1 MNDLWRLSASD
12 LAERI
17 RTHAVSS
24 AEVVAACMAR
34 IDAVNPK
41 INALVQ
47 RSTTAAAEAD
57 RADAHLARGLE
68 PGRLHGMPIGVNDLF
83 DVAGL
88 VGAVGLEHR
97 RRHVPGEDAPAVARL
112 KLAGAIILG
121 KTNCPPGG
129 SGSDTENVVYGRTLN
144 PYHLACTPGGGSGAD
159 AALVAAGGAPLVL
172 SSDANGTLRLS
183 AHYCGVAG
191 LKPTNGRVPNTGAY
205 NQPGGLSD
213 PFTQVGLI
221 ARRVADLALAL
232 PLICGPD
239 HVDAGVTPMPL
250 ADPGAVCL
258 GELAVAYFL
267 EDRHAPVTDATAH
280 AVGATAQALARAGV
294 LMEEI
299 APRDFAGDSRGI
311 SANWGNLAS
320 LRGQDVV
327 EVLGE
332 IDHYRSRLLQFMQR
346 YDAILCPVDSH
357 PALPHRSRDAHR
369 FDYTQPFN
377 LTGWPVVTVRAGLA
391 PEGMPIGIQIAARPW
406 REDVALA
413 LAAAVERELG
423 GWKAPDIPA

>member
-1 MNDLWRLSASD
+1 MIFKTN
-12 LAERI
+12 I
-17 RTHAVSS
+17 VS
-24 AEVVAACMAR
+24 M
-34 IDAVNPK
+34 
-41 INALVQ
+41 
-47 RSTTAAAEAD
+47 
-57 RADAHLARGLE
+57 
-68 PGRLHGMPIGVNDLF
+68 
-83 DVAGL
+83 
-88 VGAVGLEHR
+88 
-97 RRHVPGEDAPAVARL
+97 EDASSISYLRPET
-112 KLAGAIILG
+112 AGG
-121 KTNCPPGG
+121 MFVNFK
-129 SGSDTENVVYGRTLN
+129 NVVDSFHPRLPFG
-144 PYHLACTPGGGSGAD
+144 LAQIGNAFR
-159 AALVAAGGAPLVL
+159 
-172 SSDANGTLRLS
+172 N
-183 AHYCGVAG
+183 
-191 LKPTNGRVPNTGAY
+191 
-205 NQPGGLSD
+205 
-213 PFTQVGLI
+213 
-221 ARRVADLALAL
+221 
-232 PLICGPD
+232 
-239 HVDAGVTPMPL
+239 
-250 ADPGAVCL
+250 
-258 GELAVAYFL
+258 
-267 EDRHAPVTDATAH
+267 
-280 AVGATAQALARAGV
+280 
-294 LMEEI
+294 EI